1 MKTSP
6 DIPPLDGLRRRIDDV
21 DEALLELLARRMAL
35 VHEVGG
41 AKREGV
47 PRRVLDP
54 DREREVALRWAA
66 AAEKHGLSGAFAD
79 RLLQE
84 LLSHSRQA
92 QEAMHPESRRGYR
105 GWMTR
110 LGFQG
115 VPGAFSDLALA
126 DLMGRETG
134 SEFIGYPDFTELF
147 DALGRGVLDGVL
159 VPVENSI
166 CGSIVDAVALLA
178 ERDVII
184 LDETLWRVRHCLAAL
199 PGTRL
204 EALKRVLSH
213 PAALQQCARRLSG
226 HGLALHPWTDTAE
239 AAAHVAGAGDRSL
252 AAVCSEA
259 AASAHGLEV
268 LSRSVADHEHNRTR
282 FLLLARGDDLRAAEP
297 AVPAGTPIKT
307 SIVFTLRHR
316 SGALARCLDL
326 LAAQG
331 INLTRIESRL
341 RPSRRNEYAFFV
353 DFEGERGQGHIRVAL
368 DELARES
375 GMLRVLGSYPDR
387 MREA

>member
-1 MKTSP
+1 MTTFP

-41 AKREGV
+41 AKQKGA

-54 DREREVALRWAA
+54 AREREVARRWAA

-105 GWMTR
+105 TWMKR

-115 VPGAFSDLALA
+115 APGAFSDLALA
-126 DLMGRETG
+126 DLMGHESRSDFT
-134 SEFIGYPDFTELF
+134 GYPDFTELF
-147 DALGRGVLDGVL
+147 DALDRGDLDGAL

-166 CGSIVDAVALLA
+166 CGSIVDAVALLV
-178 ERDVII
+178 EREVVI
-184 LDETLWRVRHCLAAL
+184 LDETLWRVEHCLAAL

-204 EALKRVLSH
+204 GELERVLSH
-213 PAALQQCARRLSG
+213 PAALQQCRRRLSSR
-226 HGLALHPWTDTAE
+226 GLALQPWTDTAE
-239 AAAHVAGAGDRSL
+239 AAAHVAGAGGHSL

-282 FLLLARGDDLRAAEP
+282 FLLLARGDDFRAAEP
-297 AVPAGTPIKT
+297 AVPAGTPMKT
-307 SIVFTLRHR
+307 SLVFTLRHR

-326 LAAQG
+326 LAEQG

-341 RPSRRNEYAFFV
+341 RPSRRHEYAFFV
-353 DFEGERGQGHIRVAL
+353 DFEGERGQGNVRVAL
-368 DELARES
+368 DDLAREA